1 VHIERKQSMKIIE
14 TLRDWSTPTEEDV
27 LSVRMMGAGARG
39 ILLFRFTLGLLI
51 FATAIIFFTLF
62 IFTLDFKY
70 LLIFPLLLVYGG
82 RRSLQFV
89 RFVKAHK
96 LSKMTLNENTCTTV
110 S

>member
-1 VHIERKQSMKIIE
+1 MKIIE

-39 ILLFRFTLGLLI
+39 LLLFRFTLGGLI
-51 FATAIIFFTLF
+51 FAASVIFFMLF
-62 IFTLDFKY
+62 ILTLDLKY
-70 LLIFPLLLVYGG
+70 LLLFPLLLFYGG
-82 RRSLQFV
+82 RRSLQLV

-96 LSKMTLNENTCTTV
+96 LSKTALNENPCITI

>member
-1 VHIERKQSMKIIE
+1 MNIIE

-39 ILLFRFTLGLLI
+39 LLLFRFTLGGLI
-51 FATAIIFFTLF
+51 FAASVIFFMLF
-62 IFTLDFKY
+62 ILTLDLKY
-70 LLIFPLLLVYGG
+70 LLLFPLLLFYGG
-82 RRSLQFV
+82 RRSLQLV

-96 LSKMTLNENTCTTV
+96 LNKTALNENPCTTI

>member
-1 VHIERKQSMKIIE
+1 MNIIE

-39 ILLFRFTLGLLI
+39 LLLFRFTLGGLI
-51 FATAIIFFTLF
+51 FAASV
-62 IFTLDFKY
+62 Y
-70 LLIFPLLLVYGG
+70 LLLFPLLLFYGG
-82 RRSLQFV
+82 RRSLQLV

-96 LSKMTLNENTCTTV
+96 LSKTALNENPCTTI

>member
-1 VHIERKQSMKIIE
+1 MNIIE

-39 ILLFRFTLGLLI
+39 LLLFRFTLGGLI
-51 FATAIIFFTLF
+51 FAASVIFFMLF
-62 IFTLDFKY
+62 ILTLDLKY
-70 LLIFPLLLVYGG
+70 LLLFPLLLFYGG
-82 RRSLQFV
+82 RRSLQLV

-96 LSKMTLNENTCTTV
+96 LSKTALSENPCTTI

>member
-1 VHIERKQSMKIIE
+1 MSIIE

-39 ILLFRFTLGLLI
+39 LLLFRFTLGGLI
-51 FATAIIFFTLF
+51 FATSVIFFMLF
-62 IFTLDFKY
+62 ILTLDLKY
-70 LLIFPLLLVYGG
+70 LLPFPLLLFYGG
-82 RRSLQFV
+82 RRSLQLV

-96 LSKMTLNENTCTTV
+96 LSKTTLNENPCTTI